1 MQPSLTNPMSY
12 GVYRLLDPN
21 DAATMVR
28 ELERLS
34 FVDGKLTAG
43 GGARE
48 IKNNLQVDRERAET
62 SEADRIFTAAL
73 GRNEEFQ
80 VFAMPQR
87 FLMPIY
93 SQYEPGMGYGAH
105 IDNSLMGGYN
115 GLRTDLAMTL
125 FLSPPESYDG
135 GELVL
140 HLPVGA
146 EEIKLESGEAIVY
159 PASYIHHV
167 ATVTRGI
174 RLAAVTWLQSAVRD
188 ERLRAILRDLYD
200 AVNQTAADGNKE
212 LSLKL
217 NKDYHNLIR
226 YAAEP

>member
-1 MQPSLTNPMSY
+1 MSY
-12 GVYRLLDPN
+12 GVFRFLEPN
-21 DAATMVR
+21 DAATIVR
-28 ELERLS
+28 QLERLP

-48 IKNNLQVDRERAET
+48 IKNNLQVDRERADT
-62 SEADRIFTAAL
+62 GEADRLFTAAL
-73 GRNEEFQ
+73 GRNEAFQ
-80 VFAMPQR
+80 IFAMPQR

-93 SQYEPGMGYGAH
+93 SRCESGMGYGPH

-125 FLSPPESYDG
+125 FLSPAESYDG

-140 HLPVGA
+140 HLPIGA
-146 EEIKLESGEAIVY
+146 EEIKLQAGEAIVY

-167 ATVTRGI
+167 TSVTRGV

-188 ERLRAILRDLYD
+188 ERIRAILRDLYD
-200 AVNQTAADGNKE
+200 AVNQTAADGKKE
-212 LSLKL
+212 LSLML
-217 NKDYHNLIR
+217 NRNYHNLIR